1 MCGKIRRSAAIFSVI
16 ILAGLAGAY
25 AASSTA
31 DALDLGAL
39 PRATSATQLVAGIPV
54 VADEEIVREDLRK
67 LARQAMN
74 DLIASGRHAQN

>member
-1 MCGKIRRSAAIFSVI
+1 MRTKIFRSATIFSII

-25 AASSTA
+25 AGSSEA

-39 PRATSATQLVAGIPV
+39 PRAMSVA
-54 VADEEIVREDLRK
+54 VANETVPLDRQIVSEDLRN

-74 DLIASGRHAQN
+74 DLISSGHHAHD